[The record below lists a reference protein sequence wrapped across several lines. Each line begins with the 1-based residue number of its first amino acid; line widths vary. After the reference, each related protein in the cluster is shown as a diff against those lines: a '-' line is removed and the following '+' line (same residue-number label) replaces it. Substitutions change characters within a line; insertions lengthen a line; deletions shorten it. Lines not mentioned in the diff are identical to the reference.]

1 MNRLIKV
8 NSFPDKTMGKFNKD
22 NGEAWRLYGI
32 LKDIYNKNQNVLEVE
47 SQTESGPMTDGKS
60 KRNTNPAQ
68 KSFNTEYIRFYFRN
82 EPVKQSFFYFVE
94 LVFSDPNPE
103 ILCEKFGFCCCLSQ
117 TPQEHSYKCCKNWEE
132 LKTYVQIKMLEDLE
146 IAAWKPNDLV
156 PKIKESPEEDIFGE
170 EAFIQFNADPEE
182 TNIEEID
189 LEGTELS
196 SFGI

>member
-1 MNRLIKV
+1 
-8 NSFPDKTMGKFNKD
+8 
-22 NGEAWRLYGI
+22 
-32 LKDIYNKNQNVLEVE
+32 
-47 SQTESGPMTDGKS
+47 MTDGKS